1 MLKIWQCQ
9 KLFIPSWFNLNLVFM
24 LGYVD
29 NFVHNFG
36 KKNLEMSNVIS
47 TFAFT
52 NLTYIVSI

>member
-1 MLKIWQCQ
+1 
-9 KLFIPSWFNLNLVFM
+9 M

-29 NFVHNFG
+29 NFVNNFG